1 MMSNDYGD
9 QLKNLGMQLQNI
21 GLNIQ
26 NMGMQYPGI
35 IQNQLQNIGIQ
46 VSSSGT
52 QIFNYGIQMTNLLN
66 NMKFNYNNQM
76 TNLLNQM
83 NMFQQMQQVEH
94 LNPFIP
100 NINNNIQEECNNPNC
115 ECKNPNI
122 IRIILDYNK
131 DKTMFAV
138 NKDQLIEEIFNNY
151 IKKKNLD
158 KNRIKFLYNAQ
169 RLEYNSS
176 TKIRDTSLNN
186 GSVITVFEYNS
197 FNA

>member
-1 MMSNDYGD
+1 
-9 QLKNLGMQLQNI
+9 
-21 GLNIQ
+21 
-26 NMGMQYPGI
+26 MQYPGI
-35 IQNQLQNIGIQ
+35 IQNQLLNIGIQ

-76 TNLLNQM
+76 TNMLNQM
-83 NMFQQMQQVEH
+83 KMLQQMQQAEH

-100 NINNNIQEECNNPNC
+100 NINNNIQDECNDPNC

-122 IRIILDYNK
+122 IRIILDYYA
-131 DKTMFAV
+131 DKTMFVV

-158 KNRIKFLYNAQ
+158 KNRITFLYNAKK
-169 RLEYNSS
+169 LEYNSS
-176 TKIRDTSLNN
+176 TKIRDTCLNN
-186 GSVITVFEYNS
+186 G
-197 FNA
+197 